1 MATPS
6 PRPSSPGSPHR
17 RTRVTRIREPYDT
30 DADAGTGADLTLEFD
45 PTDPAE
51 DVPEDETT
59 LAPAGGGGDR
69 HALATPHTPT
79 PAPLAPARLSLF
91 GPPDDDDLP
100 SNLPT
105 ALPGLLAGVG
115 PGKDEMN
122 LAEFP
127 FAVLSRR
134 TARDQKTITVIQ
146 EGRDA
151 AGRRFKSE
159 WIVTGS
165 DYYGLPTAGD
175 EDVYV
180 ALMKLLRDNQFKS
193 RTVGFSVAQLLRIM
207 GWGTSAKDYK
217 RVEDALNRLSGVLL
231 HSDRAFWD
239 HAKKRHVT
247 EAFHLLE
254 GYSLAGRSGSGRR
267 SARGQGGELSFATFS
282 EFLFSSIQAGYV
294 KNLDVEFYF
303 ALESS
308 LGRRLYRLLD
318 KRRWRSPLCEIELKR
333 LAQKLPLADK
343 YDSQIRRRL
352 QPVLDELVAKR
363 YLTRAAFVPG
373 PPGAGALLAVRFASV
388 PALEALEAEE
398 TTAPPALLPAPIE
411 HSERLANAPAPRM
424 PLEAPESPGEAALPP
439 KTIVDPSRGANAPE
453 NAIFAP
459 AAPPPTETGSPSSGG
474 ASGGGEG
481 TAPGDLVERLRTA
494 GVSKRTAEDLA
505 VRCPAD
511 EIERQLAYLPFAE
524 GIKNPGGY
532 LRQAI
537 EGGFGPPPAYLAKQ
551 ETERKERE
559 KAERRRRRAES
570 PAPDPQHPTP
580 AAPAAEA
587 LEAAT
592 AALEAADPDL
602 YARLVAL
609 AEEQIPP
616 PIRRHPTS
624 PAFKAVRDARLAD
637 LIRRYKETGRA
648 E

>member
-1 MATPS
+1 MANPS
-6 PRPSSPGSPHR
+6 PRPNKSNSPGSSQN
-17 RTRVTRIREPYDT
+17 RTRVTRLREPYVVGDT
-30 DADAGTGADLTLEFD
+30 DDLGDNGDTALTLEFD

-51 DVPEDETT
+51 DTPDDENTT
-59 LAPAGGGGDR
+59 LAAGGGGER
-69 HALATPHTPT
+69 IATA
-79 PAPLAPARLSLF
+79 APLVPRLSLF

-100 SNLPT
+100 STLPT
-105 ALPGLLAGVG
+105 ALPGLLPGAG

-134 TARDQKTITVIQ
+134 TAKGQKTISVIQ

-193 RTVGFSVAQLLRIM
+193 RTVGFTVAKLLRIM
-207 GWGTSAKDYK
+207 GWGTSAKDYR

-318 KRRWRSPLCEIELKR
+318 KRRWRGPVCEIELKR

-343 YDSQIRRRL
+343 FDSQIRRRL
-352 QPVLDELVAKR
+352 QPVLDELLAKG

-373 PPGAGALLAVRFASV
+373 PPGAGALLSVRFASV
-388 PALEALEAEE
+388 PALEAEDMMAEPSVL
-398 TTAPPALLPAPIE
+398 PPAEAPG
-411 HSERLANAPAPRM
+411 ERLANRPDPQT
-424 PLEAPESPGEAALPP
+424 PVKAPESPGEAAVPP
-439 KTIVDPSRGANAPE
+439 KTISDSSDGANASEKPK
-453 NAIFAP
+453 
-459 AAPPPTETGSPSSGG
+459 S
-474 ASGGGEG
+474 
-481 TAPGDLVERLRTA
+481 APGPSGAPVEETALVARLRA
-494 GVSKRTAEDLA
+494 VGVSKRIAEDLA
-505 VRCPAD
+505 ARFPEG
-511 EIERQLAYLPFAE
+511 EIERQLLYLPFAE

-537 EGGFGPPPAYLAKQ
+537 EAGFGPPPAYLARQ
-551 ETERKERE
+551 EAERKERE
-559 KAERRRRRAES
+559 KAERKRHRAAEQ
-570 PAPDPQHPTP
+570 APDTPPPTD
-580 AAPAAEA
+580 
-587 LEAAT
+587 T
-592 AALEAADPDL
+592 AALDAAIAALQAADPEQ
-602 YARLVAL
+602 YARLIEL

-616 PIRRHPTS
+616 PIRRHPNS

-637 LIRRYKETGRA
+637 LIRRYKETGSIG
-648 E
+648 